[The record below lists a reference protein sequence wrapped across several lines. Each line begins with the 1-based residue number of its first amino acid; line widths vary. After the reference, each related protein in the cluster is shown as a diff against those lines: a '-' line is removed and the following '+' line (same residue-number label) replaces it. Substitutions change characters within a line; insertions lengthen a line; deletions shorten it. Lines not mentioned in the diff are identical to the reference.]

1 MNYDE
6 RAAIVQR
13 LTAAS
18 LASPALYR
26 LRVLIWIAF
35 GYVLVGT
42 MLLFALLSSVGLVAA
57 VVVSKNVFLV
67 KVAILPIVFAFMLL
81 RALFVR
87 IDPPQGRVLQRR
99 EVPKLFAMI
108 DDVRR
113 RVGVGALHDVQIV
126 GDMNAAIVETPRF
139 GGLFG
144 WRRHLLIGLP
154 LLLTHSTDEMRAI
167 LAHELGHLSGRH
179 GRVGAWSW
187 RVRETWSRVLGSLD
201 ARSGAVT
208 RMLRRLFHW
217 YGDRLMATTLV
228 LARAH
233 EFDADRLSAEIT
245 SAETAARALAWVSV
259 ADRLANERFWT
270 PLWESLAERPT
281 PPPPLDSF
289 LRRRSEILAPPYDDV
304 LNEELA
310 RLTSIDDTHP
320 ALRDRLQRLGF
331 PRPAVALDART
342 AADEL
347 FGRATA
353 SFAAEFDR
361 EWIQNVKPMWE
372 QRRQEVEAAR
382 AQLAAAEAADDA
394 TPEEARL
401 HARAESLS
409 QLGKEEESFE
419 LYAALAQRNP
429 NDAGAAFHLGRI
441 LVGRGD
447 LAGLTHLS
455 RAMEIDW
462 RLVVPSCEIA
472 YAALR
477 NKGLDRDA
485 DAWGERHR
493 IQCELIQAA
502 QAETWS
508 LAARDDLSLT
518 TLDEATQKV
527 IVDHCRAA
535 KWIGRVWIARK
546 NLTRLPAGVEFV
558 AVRAKAF
565 RFGGRKRLQKF
576 ANAMNVGQE
585 VMVYLVES
593 GSLMRR
599 LDRLGARRA

>member
-18 LASPALYR
+18 FASPALYR
-26 LRVLIWIAF
+26 ARVLFWIAF

-42 MLLFALLSSVGLVAA
+42 LLLLALLSSVGIVAA
-57 VVVSKNVFLV
+57 LVVSKNIFVLKF
-67 KVAILPIVFAFMLL
+67 AILPIVFAFMLL

-87 IDPPQGRVLQRR
+87 IDPPQGRVLRRR
-99 EVPKLFAMI
+99 EAPKLFAMI
-108 DDVRR
+108 EEIRKR
-113 RVGVGALHDVQIV
+113 AGVGALHDVQLV

-154 LLLTHSTDEMRAI
+154 LLLTHSTAEMRAI
-167 LAHELGHLSGRH
+167 LAHELGHLSGKH
-179 GRVGAWSW
+179 GRIGAWSW

-201 ARSGAVT
+201 ARSGVVT
-208 RMLRRLFHW
+208 RVLRRLFHW
-217 YGDRLMATTLV
+217 YGDHLMATTLV
-228 LARAH
+228 QARTH

-245 SAETAARALAWVSV
+245 NAETAARALAWACVV
-259 ADRLANERFWT
+259 ERLANERFWT

-289 LRRRSEILAPPYDDV
+289 LRRRAEILAPPYDDV

-320 ALRDRLQRLGF
+320 ALRERLQRLGF
-331 PRPAVALDART
+331 PRPAIALADRT

-361 EWIQNVKPMWE
+361 DWIQNAKPMWE

-382 AQLAAAEAADDA
+382 AQLAAAEATDDA
-394 TPEEARL
+394 TPEDERL
-401 HARAESLS
+401 HTRAESLS
-409 QLGKEEESFE
+409 QLGKEDESFD
-419 LYAALAQRNP
+419 LYAALAERNP
-429 NDAGAAFHLGRI
+429 NDARAAFHLGRM
-441 LVGRGD
+441 LVARGD
-447 LAGLTHLS
+447 LAGIRHLS

-462 RLVVPSCEIA
+462 RFVAPSCEIA

-485 DAWGERHR
+485 DTWGERYRH
-493 IQCELIQAA
+493 QCELIQAA
-502 QAETWS
+502 QAETWE
-508 LAARDDLSLT
+508 LAVKDDLSQT
-518 TLDEATQKV
+518 TLDAATQQV
-527 IVDHCRAA
+527 ILDHCRAA

-546 NLTRLPAGVEFV
+546 NLKRLPTGVEFV
-558 AVRAKAF
+558 AVRAKMF
-565 RFGGRKRLQKF
+565 RFGGQKRLQKL
-576 ANAMNVGQE
+576 AETLNVQQD
-585 VMVYLVES
+585 VMVYLVVS

-599 LDRLGARRA
+599 LDRLGARRS